1 MRLEYWD
8 NAQILLMGL
17 LGGLIGTC
25 IGLQGARQYLL
36 RYYLRYTRLKDY
48 ERIRRVLFELLH
60 ENKAM
65 KKTLR
70 EIQKDIYELYEQTM
84 EK

>member
-1 MRLEYWD
+1 MGLEYWD

-36 RYYLRYTRLKDY
+36 RSYLRYTRLKDY